1 MNNNLANNLKKIRKD
16 NNLSQEQL
24 AEELGVSRQAI
35 SKWES
40 GISYPE
46 MDKILQLC
54 KKFDLDID
62 SLLNKDI
69 REAKGEEISKKNIK
83 NTIDSFLKYVTDS
96 VNMFA
101 RMTLGSKIKCII
113 EEFFI
118 IVILFLI
125 AIIFNGIL
133 QTSLISIL
141 NYLPD
146 SAAEIILGIIKLIYN
161 LLVTIIIV
169 VITTYIFKER
179 YLNYYRKTNKEEKP
193 QEKEIISEKEKQII
207 IRDLKDSEYN
217 FISPLFK
224 IIILGIKFITLLI
237 IFISCIILVISLVF
251 LVLSFLLFKTGIF
264 FLGLLLSSLSASI
277 IIATIILMLI
287 NFIFDRKNEKKKIV
301 YTILISIIVFG
312 IGIGFIISGA
322 LKFDYV
328 YKTKDNDLLVTR
340 TMKLNMQENMY
351 ITQNTNNIEYIE
363 KETDDILV
371 EYKINNLLELTYYYS
386 EPDGIYF
393 YSYFPS
399 TRKAMLKVIEN
410 LNNKRVINIDRNI
423 YDVKIY
429 TSRKNIEKLKAN
441 YNKHYY

>member
-54 KKFDLDID
+54 KKFDLNID

-193 QEKEIISEKEKQII
+193 QEKEIVSEKEKQII

-251 LVLSFLLFKTGIF
+251 LVLSFLLF
-264 FLGLLLSSLSASI
+264 
-277 IIATIILMLI
+277 
-287 NFIFDRKNEKKKIV
+287 RKNEKKKIV

>member
-54 KKFDLDID
+54 KKFDLNID

-96 VNMFA
+96 VN
-101 RMTLGSKIKCII
+101 KIKCII
-113 EEFFI
+113 EEFLI

-125 AIIFNGIL
+125 AIIFAGIL

-179 YLNYYRKTNKEEKP
+179 YLNYYRKTNKEEKS

-386 EPDGIYF
+386 EPDGVYF

>member
-1 MNNNLANNLKKIRKD
+1 
-16 NNLSQEQL
+16 
-24 AEELGVSRQAI
+24 
-35 SKWES
+35 
-40 GISYPE
+40 
-46 MDKILQLC
+46 
-54 KKFDLDID
+54 
-62 SLLNKDI
+62 
-69 REAKGEEISKKNIK
+69 
-83 NTIDSFLKYVTDS
+83 
-96 VNMFA
+96 
-101 RMTLGSKIKCII
+101 
-113 EEFFI
+113 
-118 IVILFLI
+118 
-125 AIIFNGIL
+125 
-133 QTSLISIL
+133 
-141 NYLPD
+141 
-146 SAAEIILGIIKLIYN
+146 
-161 LLVTIIIV
+161 
-169 VITTYIFKER
+169 
-179 YLNYYRKTNKEEKP
+179 
-193 QEKEIISEKEKQII
+193 
-207 IRDLKDSEYN
+207 
-217 FISPLFK
+217 
-224 IIILGIKFITLLI
+224 
-237 IFISCIILVISLVF
+237 
-251 LVLSFLLFKTGIF
+251 
-264 FLGLLLSSLSASI
+264 
-277 IIATIILMLI
+277 MLI